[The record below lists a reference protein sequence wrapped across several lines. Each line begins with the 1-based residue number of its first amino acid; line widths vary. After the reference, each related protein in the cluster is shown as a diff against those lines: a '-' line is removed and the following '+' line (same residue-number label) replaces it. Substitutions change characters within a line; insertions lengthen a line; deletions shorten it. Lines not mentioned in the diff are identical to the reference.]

1 MNYWHEFKERVITIW
16 DILESIIAPYIYL
29 LKAIV
34 ISMVILLIIGVVIDY
49 KKRNT
54 YSVKKIHYRTIDNQI
69 GSGEEYYYRYWA
81 WQRNKKKY
89 LTQVLEKDS
98 GVSRVYSRKALK
110 KHWNKKTCVPFLR
123 EVYGNA
129 K

>member
-1 MNYWHEFKERVITIW
+1 MNYWHEFKGRVMTIW

-34 ISMVILLIIGVVIDY
+34 ISVVILLIIGVVIDY

-81 WQRNKKKY
+81 WQRYKKKY
-89 LTQVLEKDS
+89 LTQVLEKDL

-110 KHWNKKTCVPFLR
+110 KHWNKKTYIPFLR